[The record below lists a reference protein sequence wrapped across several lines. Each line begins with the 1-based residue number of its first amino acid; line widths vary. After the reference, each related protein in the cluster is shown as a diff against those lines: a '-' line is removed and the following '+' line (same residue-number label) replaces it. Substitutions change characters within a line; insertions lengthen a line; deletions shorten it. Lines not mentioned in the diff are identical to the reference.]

1 MLSNLVF
8 LKIYN
13 TDFDEIIL
21 TFTDQNSG
29 PLEIF
34 FDLPPINCEIELY
47 LLRARGCVLIEHHN
61 NITRVNFMITSTKLH
76 VPVVTLSVNDNIKFL
91 ENIKQGAK
99 IF

>member
-29 PLEIF
+29 PLEKE
-34 FDLPPINCEIELY
+34 DKINLT
-47 LLRARGCVLIEHHN
+47 VLIN
-61 NITRVNFMITSTKLH
+61 K
-76 VPVVTLSVNDNIKFL
+76 
-91 ENIKQGAK
+91 
-99 IF
+99 